1 MRVRRSSRTMIVQ
14 SLLHESSDPLPSS
27 SVGVHD
33 RNRRGPAI
41 LLLLALAIAP
51 SGLAKSRERL
61 TQAPDFSLP
70 GNSGTVSLRA
80 FRGKVVLIDFWAS
93 WCVPCRQSF
102 PWMASMMNRYGAQGL
117 AIVAVNLDK
126 KRDGADRFLENF
138 PAPFPVAFDPSGR
151 TADGFRV
158 EAMPSSFLV
167 SRTGEIIHIYAGF
180 DAGRAQV
187 VEEQIK
193 EALSK

>member
-1 MRVRRSSRTMIVQ
+1 MIAQ
-14 SLLHESSDPLPSS
+14 PLLHKCSNPPRSTSEAA
-27 SVGVHD
+27 HD
-33 RNRRGPAI
+33 RIRRGATV

-51 SGLAKSRERL
+51 CAFAKPRERP

-70 GNSGTVSLRA
+70 ANSGTISLHD
-80 FRGKVVLIDFWAS
+80 FRGKVVLVDFWAS

-102 PWMASMMNRYGAQGL
+102 PWMTSMMNRYGAQGL

-126 KRDGADRFLENF
+126 QRDAANRFLETF
-138 PAPFPVAFDPSGR
+138 TPPFPVAFDPSGK
-151 TADGFRV
+151 TAEGFRV

-180 DAGRAQV
+180 DPGHAQTI
-187 VEEQIK
+187 ESQIQ

>member
-1 MRVRRSSRTMIVQ
+1 MIVQ
-14 SLLHESSDPLPSS
+14 SLLHECSGHPRSSPEDAQ
-27 SVGVHD
+27 D
-33 RNRRGPAI
+33 RIRRGATI

-51 SGLAKSRERL
+51 CGFAKSRERL
-61 TQAPDFSLP
+61 TRAPDFSLP
-70 GNSGTVSLRA
+70 GNSGTVSLRN

-102 PWMASMMNRYGAQGL
+102 PWMTSMMNRYGAQGL
-117 AIVAVNLDK
+117 TIIAVNLDK
-126 KRDGADRFLENF
+126 QRDAANRFIETF
-138 PAPFPVAFDPSGR
+138 PAPFPVAFDPAGK
-151 TADGFRV
+151 TAEGFRV

-180 DAGRAQV
+180 DPGHVQTI
-187 VEEQIK
+187 ESQIQ

>member
-1 MRVRRSSRTMIVQ
+1 MIAQ
-14 SLLHESSDPLPSS
+14 PLLHECSDPLRSTFAAA
-27 SVGVHD
+27 HD
-33 RNRRGPAI
+33 RIRRGATL
-41 LLLLALAIAP
+41 LLLLALTIAP
-51 SGLAKSRERL
+51 CAFAKSQERL

-70 GNSGTVSLRA
+70 GASGTVSLHD

-102 PWMASMMNRYGAQGL
+102 PWMTSMMNRYGAQGL
-117 AIVAVNLDK
+117 EIIAVNLDK
-126 KRDGADRFLENF
+126 KRDAADRFIEAF
-138 PAPFPVAFDPSGR
+138 PATFPVVFDPSGK
-151 TADGFRV
+151 TAEGFRV

-180 DAGRAQV
+180 DPGHVQTI
-187 VEEQIK
+187 ETQIQ

>member
-1 MRVRRSSRTMIVQ
+1 MIVQ
-14 SLLHESSDPLPSS
+14 SLLHAFSDPPRSS
-27 SVGVHD
+27 PAAVHD
-33 RNRRGPAI
+33 RIRRGAAT

-51 SGLAKSRERL
+51 CGLAKSRERL
-61 TQAPDFSLP
+61 TKAPDFSLP

-126 KRDGADRFLENF
+126 KRDGADRFLESF
-138 PAPFPVAFDPSGR
+138 PAPFTVAFDPYGKL
-151 TADGFRV
+151 AEGFRV

-180 DAGRAQV
+180 DPGHAQT

>member
-1 MRVRRSSRTMIVQ
+1 MTVQ
-14 SLLHESSDPLPSS
+14 PLLHECSDRPRSS
-27 SVGVHD
+27 SEPGHD
-33 RNRRGPAI
+33 RIRRGATV

-51 SGLAKSRERL
+51 CAFAKSRERP

-70 GNSGTVSLRA
+70 GASGTVSLHD

-102 PWMASMMNRYGAQGL
+102 PWMTSMMSRYGAQGL
-117 AIVAVNLDK
+117 TIIAVNLDK
-126 KRDGADRFLENF
+126 QRDAANRFLETF
-138 PAPFPVAFDPSGR
+138 TPPFPVVFDPAGK
-151 TADGFRV
+151 TAEGFRV

-167 SRTGEIIHIYAGF
+167 SRTGEIIHAYAGF
-180 DAGRAQV
+180 DPGHAQTI
-187 VEEQIK
+187 EDQIK

>member
-1 MRVRRSSRTMIVQ
+1 MIAQ
-14 SLLHESSDPLPSS
+14 PLLHERSNPPHSS
-27 SVGVHD
+27 SEAAHHRIRHG
-33 RNRRGPAI
+33 ATI
-41 LLLLALAIAP
+41 LLLLALTVAP
-51 SGLAKSRERL
+51 PTFAKSRERL

-70 GNSGTVSLRA
+70 GASGTVSLHD

-102 PWMASMMNRYGAQGL
+102 PWMTSMMNRYGVQGL
-117 AIVAVNLDK
+117 EIIAVNLDK
-126 KRDGADRFLENF
+126 KRDAADRFIEAF
-138 PAPFPVAFDPSGR
+138 PATFPVAFDPSGK

-180 DAGRAQV
+180 DPGHVQTI
-187 VEEQIK
+187 ETQIQ

>member
-1 MRVRRSSRTMIVQ
+1 MIAQ
-14 SLLHESSDPLPSS
+14 PLLDEGSDPPSS
-27 SVGVHD
+27 SEAARH
-33 RNRRGPAI
+33 RIRRGAAI

-51 SGLAKSRERL
+51 RSLAKSRERL

-70 GNSGTVSLRA
+70 GTSGTVSLRD
-80 FRGKVVLIDFWAS
+80 FRGKVVLVDFWAS

-102 PWMASMMNRYGAQGL
+102 PWMTSMMNRYGAQGL
-117 AIVAVNLDK
+117 VIAAVNLDK
-126 KRDGADRFLENF
+126 NRDGADRFLEAF
-138 PAPFPVAFDPSGR
+138 PATFPVAFDPSGK
-151 TADGFRV
+151 TAEEFRV

-180 DAGRAQV
+180 DPVHAQAI
-187 VEEQIK
+187 EDQIK

>member
-1 MRVRRSSRTMIVQ
+1 MIAQ
-14 SLLHESSDPLPSS
+14 PLLHERSDPTRSS
-27 SVGVHD
+27 SEAAHD
-33 RNRRGPAI
+33 RIRRGATV
-41 LLLLALAIAP
+41 LFLLALTIAP
-51 SGLAKSRERL
+51 CAFAKPRERL

-70 GNSGTVSLRA
+70 GASGTVSLRD

-102 PWMASMMNRYGAQGL
+102 PWMTSMMNRYGGQGF

-126 KRDGADRFLENF
+126 QRDAAARFLETF
-138 PAPFPVAFDPSGR
+138 PAPFPVAFDPSGK
-151 TADGFRV
+151 TAEGFRV

-180 DAGRAQV
+180 DPGHAQTI
-187 VEEQIK
+187 ESQIQ

>member
-1 MRVRRSSRTMIVQ
+1 M
-14 SLLHESSDPLPSS
+14 
-27 SVGVHD
+27 
-33 RNRRGPAI
+33 I

-51 SGLAKSRERL
+51 PTFAKSRERP

-70 GNSGTVSLRA
+70 GASGTVSLHD

-102 PWMASMMNRYGAQGL
+102 PWMTSMMSRYGAQGL
-117 AIVAVNLDK
+117 EIVAVNLDK
-126 KRDGADRFLENF
+126 KRDAADRFLEAF
-138 PAPFPVAFDPSGR
+138 PATFPVVFDPSGK
-151 TADGFRV
+151 TAEEFRV

-180 DAGRAQV
+180 DPGHVQTI
-187 VEEQIK
+187 ETQIQ

>member
-1 MRVRRSSRTMIVQ
+1 MTVQ
-14 SLLHESSDPLPSS
+14 PLLHECSDRPLSS
-27 SVGVHD
+27 SEPARHRIG
-33 RNRRGPAI
+33 RGATI
-41 LLLLALAIAP
+41 LLLLALAMAP
-51 SGLAKSRERL
+51 PSFAKSRERL

-70 GNSGTVSLRA
+70 GASGTVSLHD

-102 PWMASMMNRYGAQGL
+102 PWMTSMMNRYGAQGL
-117 AIVAVNLDK
+117 VIAAVNLDK
-126 KRDGADRFLENF
+126 KRDAAQRFLEAF
-138 PAPFPVAFDPSGR
+138 PVTFPVAFDPTGK
-151 TADGFRV
+151 TAEGFRV

-167 SRTGEIIHIYAGF
+167 SRTGEILHIYAGF
-180 DAGRAQV
+180 DPGHAQV